1 MILVRLSII
10 LSTKFS
16 LKDFFSKWFVRISTH
31 LLTKFLMENFFFF
44 CSVSERY
51 VEASRFEILTKLKK
65 NECKISHL
73 FFSFEMIPSL
83 SNKAVISEYFIFIF
97 FVLFSEYFIIFY
109 FLKVTAGPFWRIFN
123 DLTYTY
129 WLD

>member
-16 LKDFFSKWFVRISTH
+16 FKDFFSKWFVRIWTH
-31 LLTKFLMENFFFF
+31 LLTKFLIENFIF
-44 CSVSERY
+44 CCVSERY

-65 NECKISHL
+65 NECKISDL
-73 FFSFEMIPSL
+73 FFSFGMIPSL

-123 DLTYTY
+123 NLTYTY